1 VRAIEDKMVIPAVMP
16 SYARADIAF
25 ERGEGAW
32 LTATDGRRFLDFA
45 SGIAVTA
52 LGHNHPHLVRTL
64 TEQAGKLWHCSNL
77 FRIPDQERL
86 AERLVANSFA
96 DTVFFANSGAE
107 ATEGGMKLIRK
118 YHDVTGNPD
127 RYRIVAFEGS
137 FHGRTL
143 AGISA
148 GANKAHQAGF
158 GPLVDAFDHVA
169 FGNLNEVRDA
179 IGPETAAILVE
190 PVQGEGGI
198 RPADPAFLRGLREAC
213 DEYGLLLFFDEVQ
226 TGMGRTG
233 KLFAY
238 EWSGIAP
245 DVMTLAKGLGGGF
258 PVAAILAT
266 EKAAQGIGPGSHGST
281 FGGNPLAMAVANA
294 VLDVMLE
301 DGFLANVRV
310 QGEAL
315 QRRVGALVAAAPK
328 VADAVRGLGLLV
340 GIHCVAPAGEVVAA
354 LRAEGLLT
362 VPAADNVVRLLPPLI
377 VGGAELDAA
386 CGMIESAFAKL
397 SS

>member
-1 VRAIEDKMVIPAVMP
+1 
-16 SYARADIAF
+16 
-25 ERGEGAW
+25 
-32 LTATDGRRFLDFA
+32 
-45 SGIAVTA
+45 
-52 LGHNHPHLVRTL
+52 
-64 TEQAGKLWHCSNL
+64 
-77 FRIPDQERL
+77 
-86 AERLVANSFA
+86 
-96 DTVFFANSGAE
+96 
-107 ATEGGMKLIRK
+107 
-118 YHDVTGNPD
+118 
-127 RYRIVAFEGS
+127 
-137 FHGRTL
+137 
-143 AGISA
+143 
-148 GANKAHQAGF
+148 
-158 GPLVDAFDHVA
+158 
-169 FGNLNEVRDA
+169 
-179 IGPETAAILVE
+179 
-190 PVQGEGGI
+190 
-198 RPADPAFLRGLREAC
+198 
-213 DEYGLLLFFDEVQ
+213 
-226 TGMGRTG
+226 
-233 KLFAY
+233 
-238 EWSGIAP
+238 
-245 DVMTLAKGLGGGF
+245 
-258 PVAAILAT
+258 VAAILAT